1 MSRKPRIT
9 DVAERAGV
17 STATVSYVLND
28 VAGARVA
35 PATRERV
42 RAAAG
47 EVGYRPNTL
56 ARALRTRRTHTIGF
70 VSDDVATS
78 PFATEMI
85 RGAQEAA
92 RRAGSLLLLVNVS
105 DADQMCADSIHALV
119 QRQVDGVVVA
129 TMYHRII
136 DVPDELTLVPHVLL
150 DCRPK
155 DDSGVFV
162 VPDEV
167 GGTEAV
173 LTELL
178 EAGHRRIG
186 HVTDRRRPV
195 AAEMRLATYREVLAR
210 WGVRFDSKLVV
221 ADDSDHVG
229 GWRATCRLLEAS
241 RRPTAVFYFND
252 RMAAGG
258 YRAAGEHGLVIP
270 KDLSVVGFDDQ
281 QAVAESLWPGLT
293 TAALPH
299 FAMGEWAVS
308 TLLKAVEETDHDE
321 AGGVTLPCELV
332 RRASVGPP
340 SDVPPRV
347 APKTSRRRSPNAPRR
362 SRSRTAAGKEA
373 Q

>member
-35 PATRERV
+35 AATRERV

-70 VSDDVATS
+70 VSADVATS

-105 DADQMCADSIHALV
+105 DADQMCADSIHTLV

-195 AAEMRLATYREVLAR
+195 AAEMRLATTR
-210 WGVRFDSKLVV
+210 G
-221 ADDSDHVG
+221 
-229 GWRATCRLLEAS
+229 
-241 RRPTAVFYFND
+241 
-252 RMAAGG
+252 
-258 YRAAGEHGLVIP
+258 
-270 KDLSVVGFDDQ
+270 
-281 QAVAESLWPGLT
+281 PG
-293 TAALPH
+293 
-299 FAMGEWAVS
+299 AMGGS
-308 TLLKAVEETDHDE
+308 LRLQ
-321 AGGVTLPCELV
+321 AG
-332 RRASVGPP
+332 
-340 SDVPPRV
+340 
-347 APKTSRRRSPNAPRR
+347 RRRRL
-362 SRSRTAAGKEA
+362 
-373 Q
+373 